1 MESAT
6 SPRDPHDARVELMTA
21 DQVRERLTA
30 GLTLPRGLHLALAV
44 AVAAQIATAG
54 FGIAEQSAA
63 GLGVFLAGLAGL
75 LVIAAWSLHRFRLLN
90 GVRVDGLASQIVLGT
105 GTTSQLAYLSSLAAA
120 TWAAFESL
128 WWLVAVVAVAGGVGY
143 SLGARQWWR
152 AYRNNPAGHAS
163 GASPR
168 VLALLAVIACLGLAA
183 LLVGG

>member
-1 MESAT
+1 
-6 SPRDPHDARVELMTA
+6 MTA

-75 LVIAAWSLHRFRLLN
+75 LVIAALSLHRFRLLN

-128 WWLVAVVAVAGGVGY
+128 WWLVAVVAVVGGAGY

-152 AYRNNPAGHAS
+152 AYRNNPTGHAS
-163 GASPR
+163 GASPQLL
-168 VLALLAVIACLGLAA
+168 VWLAVIACLGFAA